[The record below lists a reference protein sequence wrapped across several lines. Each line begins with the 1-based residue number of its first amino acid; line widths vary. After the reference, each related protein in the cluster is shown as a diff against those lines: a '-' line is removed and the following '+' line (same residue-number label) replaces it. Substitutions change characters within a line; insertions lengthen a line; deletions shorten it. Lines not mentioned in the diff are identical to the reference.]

1 LFELKTECIPYRKRI
16 TNKFNE
22 KFIVF
27 IPKAAPGSRVSK
39 YEVDFIYIFII
50 KSPIIFRSIH
60 NL

>member
-1 LFELKTECIPYRKRI
+1 MKTNTLHKLRSHLFELKTECIPYRKRI

-39 YEVDFIYIFII
+39 YEVDYI
-50 KSPIIFRSIH
+50 K
-60 NL
+60 